1 MTPGP
6 RDARAFFLDTR
17 RRAVLGLVGGLGAL
31 LLAQVLGTTKAFAA
45 SYLAAW
51 LCLLALPAGAL
62 PLVIMFERADAWRPQ
77 PETALLATLRGMLV
91 LMPLAGLLAVPILL
105 MLHDLYPWA
114 RGAPAPTA
122 ISAFWF
128 TAPFLMLRLA
138 IAFGA
143 WTALALLFAR
153 SGGGGLWGKAGRLDD
168 GRAVLGLGLHGVI
181 GTLIA
186 GDMVL
191 AVSEN
196 FRPMLT
202 GLVLMASWGCLAL
215 AAAILVSPPDIGPAR
230 RRLDRLTPLAALLA
244 IWALLHFMQFLVSWS
259 ANLPE
264 AAAWYRARDSG
275 EGRGLSL
282 VSGAMVVL
290 AVLLT
295 RKPGENRARL
305 LAALALVAHV
315 LEFFWFVTPSLR
327 GSFKLTLIDFLSLIG
342 IAGLAFALLPQARR
356 LFPETV
362 AAKARARRVHASRS

>member
-17 RRAVLGLVGGLGAL
+17 RRVTLGLAGGLAAL
-31 LLAQVLGTTKAFAA
+31 FLAQVLGTTRALAV

-77 PETALLATLRGMLV
+77 PETALLATLRGMLA
-91 LMPLAGLLAVPILL
+91 LMPLSGLLAVPILL
-105 MLHDLYPWA
+105 TLPDLYPWA

-122 ISAFWF
+122 LSAIWF
-128 TAPFLMLRLA
+128 TTPFLILRLS

-153 SGGGGLWGKAGRLDD
+153 SGGGPSGKAGRLDD

-196 FRPMLT
+196 FRPTLS
-202 GLVLMASWGCLAL
+202 GLVLMASWSCLAL
-215 AAAILVSPPDIGPAR
+215 GAAILVSPPDIGPAR

-282 VSGAMVVL
+282 ISGAMVL
-290 AVLLT
+290 IALLLT

-305 LAALALVAHV
+305 LAAMALVAQV

-327 GSFKLTLIDFLSLIG
+327 GSFKLTMTDFLSVVG
-342 IAGLAFALLPQARR
+342 VAGLALALLPQARR
-356 LFPETV
+356 WFPQPG
-362 AAKARARRVHASRS
+362 AAQARARKVFPSRS